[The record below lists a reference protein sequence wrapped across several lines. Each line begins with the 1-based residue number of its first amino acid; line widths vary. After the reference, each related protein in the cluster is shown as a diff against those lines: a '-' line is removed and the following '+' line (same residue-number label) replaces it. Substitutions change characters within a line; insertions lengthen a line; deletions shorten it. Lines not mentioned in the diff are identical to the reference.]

1 MLTLTPD
8 LLSFKGLC
16 IYVLCVYGHFVCMYA
31 HQKRTLDAVELQVK
45 IVVNYYV
52 ALGIELK
59 TSRREASALNH

>member
-1 MLTLTPD
+1 
-8 LLSFKGLC
+8 
-16 IYVLCVYGHFVCMYA
+16 MYA